1 MITKPKHHGKKHF
14 CKYCK
19 DFECVLI
26 PSTNKIDFG
35 PNTKKYKD
43 HTKLT
48 LAKIL
53 LTNFKKKKVNI
64 VHGII
69 SRGFLT
75 PLFYE
80 DPLFILT
87 TLPLS
92 NLYNTCT
99 PNIQR
104 LVSI

>member
-14 CKYCK
+14 SKYCK

-53 LTNFKKKKVNI
+53 LTNFKRYHKLNAEYKEFT
-64 VHGII
+64 
-69 SRGFLT
+69 STYSDL
-75 PLFYE
+75 
-80 DPLFILT
+80 
-87 TLPLS
+87 
-92 NLYNTCT
+92 
-99 PNIQR
+99 
-104 LVSI
+104 